1 MQIFRILFLDNNALS
16 HTNKFFY
23 ISLELALKGPHQ
35 AWLYVFIV
43 EILQNSQHILTSQ
56 YLQVI
61 STTNRCQKNKIC
73 RAIKKQSNC

>member
-1 MQIFRILFLDNNALS
+1 MQVFRILFLDNNALS

-56 YLQVI
+56 HLH
-61 STTNRCQKNKIC
+61 K
-73 RAIKKQSNC
+73 SNSNNQ